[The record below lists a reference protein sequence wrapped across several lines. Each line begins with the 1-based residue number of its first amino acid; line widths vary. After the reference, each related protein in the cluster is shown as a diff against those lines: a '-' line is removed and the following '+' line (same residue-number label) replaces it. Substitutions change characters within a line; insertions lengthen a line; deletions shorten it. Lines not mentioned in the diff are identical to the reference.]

1 MNQTGIALEEVVAE
15 RLYEALNK
23 ALPKIRSRDKADLAL
38 SIVNTLADLQ
48 ISELAN
54 FNKAMVDFITLPKE
68 SKEHTLSRLCVKITE
83 FKVV

>member
-1 MNQTGIALEEVVAE
+1 MNQSGFALEEVVAQ

-38 SIVNTLADLQ
+38 SIVNTLANLQ
-48 ISELAN
+48 MSELAN

-68 SKEHTLSRLCVKITE
+68 SQQHILSRLCVIITE
-83 FKVV
+83 VKH